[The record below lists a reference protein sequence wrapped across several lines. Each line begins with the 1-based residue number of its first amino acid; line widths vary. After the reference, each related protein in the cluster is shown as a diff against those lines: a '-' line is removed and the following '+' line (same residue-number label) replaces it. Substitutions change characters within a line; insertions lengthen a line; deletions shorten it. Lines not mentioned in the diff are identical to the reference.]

1 MPLPPAGAL
10 PATLGQAPQEALQ
23 PAWNSYPRPDVQGV
37 PVNLDT
43 HTRMRGY
50 GPPEGLAHVEYPR
63 DNPIVM
69 NLSES
74 SAPDLTQL
82 GPLIMLRGASG
93 PLGFTDLQQ
102 PFRAANAQLPPPNRT
117 PLFQH
122 SHPPLSLFDQ
132 QDPMADYPGFQM
144 YGMGAPMGAGGLRFP
159 ASAGGMGVPM
169 GSVGPYQHMNR
180 FPTFII
186 IEAAGGES
194 ESEESVHPQ
203 GQLAR
208 GAAILR
214 QDSSSSGQDTV
225 FPTLLIQR
233 RQQLAEEEQQEKAR
247 HRRRRHRAGGSSG
260 SPRHAAGG
268 RTPER
273 RSVDHGPPR
282 DILVTQP
289 VEEQAVSSCEEKPN
303 ESEGATKEPEQLQKQ
318 VPAPYVRA
326 QLPKAADLSEE
337 TVMRIDAITTTI
349 PGLRKLIVFGRPISA
364 PSGKDSIKAEAIRRA
379 RSQWDDPLEMNR
391 EHNRLLY
398 DLPSVSTYDY
408 ASVWSNTTPSDA
420 NPSTQ
425 ATTETDESR
434 ATSLPRSSAEGN
446 EMNLLRPTVSMEN
459 ITLLERAQE
468 EMPKHPDKAP
478 W

>member
-50 GPPEGLAHVEYPR
+50 GPPEGLAHVDYPR

-159 ASAGGMGVPM
+159 ASAGGMGAPM
-169 GSVGPYQHMNR
+169 GSAGPYQHMNR